1 MLINYREGEKDLI
14 TVFVSLF
21 SLRMLLGPPPPLS
34 PSGWVP
40 SRAPHTMAGGP
51 GISPSPLTS
60 LDSSRPSRAST
71 GPSPAARR
79 WGMGPWG
86 QGREMGP
93 SVWGAQLHL
102 DRVVLG
108 ESYFLMEAAECR

>member
-1 MLINYREGEKDLI
+1 
-14 TVFVSLF
+14 
-21 SLRMLLGPPPPLS
+21 
-34 PSGWVP
+34 
-40 SRAPHTMAGGP
+40 
-51 GISPSPLTS
+51 
-60 LDSSRPSRAST
+60 
-71 GPSPAARR
+71 
-79 WGMGPWG
+79 MGPWG